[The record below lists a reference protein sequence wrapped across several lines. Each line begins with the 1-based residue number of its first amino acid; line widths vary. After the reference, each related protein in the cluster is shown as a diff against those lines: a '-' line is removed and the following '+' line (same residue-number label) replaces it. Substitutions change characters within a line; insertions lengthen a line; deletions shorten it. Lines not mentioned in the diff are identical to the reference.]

1 MRHKELYI
9 IFSQEINKQAMFMH
23 IQISK
28 NHQNK
33 TKLQAFLRLEY
44 VSHSHKS
51 FVMCP
56 TKTSSFSNRLDL
68 SIKLWQERPQRNQ
81 RKPYFTEPVYSNMA
95 WVFNSMS
102 YYFILRVV
110 TCFYLRVWMIAFS
123 LSKNFSFWK
132 QKLQY
137 GDKMSLSSKQRK
149 LQQKP
154 SHVIIIYKQENR
166 SDSLELFK
174 LTNANKSR
182 ERNRP
187 VPGGP
192 WHVITM
198 VTFNLYNSMRQVII
212 VRISG

>member
-1 MRHKELYI
+1 
-9 IFSQEINKQAMFMH
+9 MFIH

-28 NHQNK
+28 NHQNEI
-33 TKLQAFLRLEY
+33 KLQAILRLEY
-44 VSHSHKS
+44 GSHNHKS

-68 SIKLWQERPQRNQ
+68 SIKLWQECPQRNQ
-81 RKPYFTEPVYSNMA
+81 RKPYYTEPVYSNMA
-95 WVFNSMS
+95 WVFKSMN
-102 YYFILRVV
+102 YYFILVVV
-110 TCFYLRVWMIAFS
+110 TCFYLQLRMIPFS
-123 LSKNFSFWK
+123 LRKNFRFWK

-137 GDKMSLSSKQRK
+137 GDRMSLSSRQRK
-149 LQQKP
+149 PQQKS
-154 SHVIIIYKQENR
+154 SHVIIIQKQENR

-182 ERNRP
+182 ERNKP

-192 WHVITM
+192 WYVITM

-212 VRISG
+212 VRICG